1 MSAASY
7 DKASGIITLQSADG
21 LNSPD
26 DIRRRQQEVIEV
38 IARAKAEHGFA
49 RLLHVASNLPVQ
61 SQETTSASSKAAEQ
75 NVLDGPKDRFAIVM
89 DSTLARMQF
98 SRIAGADNR
107 RAFATEAEARAWLTA
122 D

>member
-21 LNSPD
+21 MNSPD

-49 RLLHVASNLPVQ
+49 RLLHVASAMPVQ
-61 SQETTSASSKAAEQ
+61 SPETTDASSKAMDQ
-75 NVLDGPKDRFAIVM
+75 DVLDGPKDRFAIVM

-98 SRIAGADNR
+98 TRIAGAGNR
-107 RAFATEAEARAWLTA
+107 KAFATEAEARAWLA
-122 D
+122 SD